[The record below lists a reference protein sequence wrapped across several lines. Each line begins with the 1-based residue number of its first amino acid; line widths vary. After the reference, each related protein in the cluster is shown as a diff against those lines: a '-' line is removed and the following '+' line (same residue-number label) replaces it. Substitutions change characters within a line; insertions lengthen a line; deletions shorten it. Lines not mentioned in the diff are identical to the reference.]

1 MCNELAL
8 EGIKEPH
15 YNLVAFILKTTVL
28 ACVID
33 EKGIKEG
40 LKKDVKGHK
49 KGIKKDVKGHKKG
62 IKKDVKFEETLIDNI
77 LRTIKENPK
86 ISYSALAATTGISYK
101 IVRTVMQELIQ
112 SHIITRVGPK
122 RGGFWKIEDEKNL

>member
-1 MCNELAL
+1 
-8 EGIKEPH
+8 
-15 YNLVAFILKTTVL
+15 LKTTVL

-40 LKKDVKGHK
+40 LKKDVKGNK